1 MTRFALCIT
10 IFFANTGSN
19 LNIPAVEHSHSN
31 LQNTDPILATV
42 DLYGEHPIIKRIN
55 NGPANIYLFKV
66 NNRNTRKMCKVCSKL
81 TIITPE

>member
-1 MTRFALCIT
+1 M
-10 IFFANTGSN
+10 FFANTGSN

-42 DLYGEHPIIKRIN
+42 DLYGEHPIIKRLN

-66 NNRNTRKMCKVCSKL
+66 NNRNTRKRCKVCSKL
-81 TIITPE
+81 TTITPE